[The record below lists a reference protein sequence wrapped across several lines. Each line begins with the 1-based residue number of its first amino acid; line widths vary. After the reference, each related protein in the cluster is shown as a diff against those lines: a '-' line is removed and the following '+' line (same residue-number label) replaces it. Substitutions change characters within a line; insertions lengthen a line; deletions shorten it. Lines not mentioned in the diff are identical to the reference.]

1 LLVLDEI
8 TTHLDFHTVTALA
21 TALSS
26 FNGAILLVSHDRFL
40 VRSVIEGKRDGEHNL
55 DDEFE
60 GVDDAVEEQSRR
72 RSVYVM
78 KGGKLIEQLNGVEQ
92 FEQSLVKRVKKMLHN
107 RLECS
112 AYFSTGQSIIVY
124 HQELQTERGMA

>member
-1 LLVLDEI
+1 MRLAIAKVIWNSPHLLVLDEI

-40 VRSVIEGKRDGEHNL
+40 VRSVIEGKRDGEHNS
-55 DDEFE
+55 DEEFE
-60 GVDDAVEEQSRR
+60 GVDDKVEEQSRR

-78 KGGKLIEQLNGVEQ
+78 KSGKLTEQPNGVEQ
-92 FEQSLVKRVKKMLHN
+92 FEQSLAKRVKKML
-107 RLECS
+107 
-112 AYFSTGQSIIVY
+112 FTID
-124 HQELQTERGMA
+124 

>member
-1 LLVLDEI
+1 MRLAIAKVIWNSPHLLVLDEI

-40 VRSVIEGKRDGEHNL
+40 VRSVTEGKRDGEHNL

-78 KGGKLIEQLNGVEQ
+78 KGGKLTEQPNGVEQ
-92 FEQSLVKRVKKMLHN
+92 FEQSLLKRVKKIL
-107 RLECS
+107 S
-112 AYFSTGQSIIVY
+112 K
-124 HQELQTERGMA
+124 